1 MPTFRE
7 LMRVAEI
14 TVKDKTSSKRMGE
27 IVSIMRRYHVARG
40 LTPEKAVAVLAMRS
54 SSFTIT

>member
-1 MPTFRE
+1 MPGLRRPSCGRCERKEEPMPTFRE

-27 IVSIMRRYHVARG
+27 IVSIMRR
-40 LTPEKAVAVLAMRS
+40 
-54 SSFTIT
+54 